1 MGKNIRIL
9 KLAKNWIDANPDV
22 SDEDKLLFK
31 QFVDCLIMEVR
42 ERRIARFSDL
52 VDFLKSKADSRI
64 DANEQL
70 TPAQKLFLKTQIH
83 VVANRLKQEYRRT
96 FCPKR
101 FLHRR

>member
-1 MGKNIRIL
+1 MGRNIRIL
-9 KLAKNWIDANPDV
+9 KLAKNWIGVNPNV

-52 VDFLKSKADSRI
+52 VDFLKSKVDNRI
-64 DANEQL
+64 DENDQL
-70 TPAQKLFLKTQIH
+70 TLAQKLFLKIQTH
-83 VVANRLKQEYRRT
+83 ALADRLKQEHRRT
-96 FCPKR
+96 FFPKR

>member
-1 MGKNIRIL
+1 MGRNIRIL
-9 KLAKNWIDANPDV
+9 KLAKNWIDVNPNV

-42 ERRIARFSDL
+42 ERRIA
-52 VDFLKSKADSRI
+52 RI

-83 VVANRLKQEYRRT
+83 VVANRLKLENRRT
-96 FCPKR
+96 ICPKR

>member
-31 QFVDCLIMEVR
+31 QFVDCLIMGVR

-52 VDFLKSKADSRI
+52 VDFLKSKADIRI

-70 TPAQKLFLKTQIH
+70 TPAQKLFLKTQTH
-83 VVANRLKQEYRRT
+83 ALADRLKQEHRRT
-96 FCPKR
+96 FFPKR